1 MNIDT
6 AAGRTGVG
14 SVPRGGRP
22 DRGLRVLHEQASGGP
37 VTGGVVLNAGDK
49 RLTVVIL
56 AAVRRAVRG
65 CVRVASKNALAGE
78 GRPPG

>member
-6 AAGRTGVG
+6 AAGRTVVG
-14 SVPRGGRP
+14 SVPRGVRP
-22 DRGLRVLHEQASGGP
+22 ERGLRVLHEQTNGGP

-49 RLTVVIL
+49 WLTVAIL

-65 CVRVASKNALAGE
+65 CVRVASKNVSAGE